1 MQPQEMQPKEQPY
14 MGLAEIATYLTV
26 SKPTVLNWRVQCR
39 EFPAPVADL
48 RMGPVWATDA
58 VVKFK
63 AAKKGAATKGEGKEG
78 GRVAVCRWPRSRSAS
93 FACVACLSARRWLK
107 PAGVDFSG

>member
-14 MGLAEIATYLTV
+14 MGLAEMATYLTV

-63 AAKKGAATKGEGKEG
+63 AAKKGGYQRRGKGRWEI
-78 GRVAVCRWPRSRSAS
+78 AVCRWPRSRSAC
-93 FACVACLSARRWLK
+93 FACVACLSRAMVGK
-107 PAGVDFSG
+107 QG